1 MAIALTKHTQHEYVL
16 QADREAA
23 PALQTVWLFRPLF
36 YALSMEVGAVF
47 NAQPEAGLDPRQ
59 MAEVANRVLRFCL
72 VGWRNWRD
80 EAGAEIRPELEAE
93 TLAGQPLQV
102 VPWRFLD
109 LLTVADRTELWQ
121 AALQAQHLTK
131 ADALG

>member
-1 MAIALTKHTQHEYVL
+1 MAIALTRHTQHEYVL
-16 QADREAA
+16 QAERSAA

-36 YALSMEVGAVF
+36 YALSMELGAVF
-47 NAQPEAGLDPRQ
+47 DGSAGQDPRKA
-59 MAEVANRVLRFCL
+59 AEIANRVLRFCL

-80 EAGAEIRPELEAE
+80 ENGAEIRVELEAE

-109 LLTVADRTELWQ
+109 MLTVGDRTELWQ
-121 AALQAQHLTK
+121 AAVQAQHLSK